1 MCGGR
6 PSSRPYSYAI
16 QRASGC
22 AVIAIR
28 YRMTA
33 ADARDFN
40 DFDSPEK
47 VTLKPFTK
55 AKISKGKLDAEL
67 PPMSIV
73 TLTIE

>member
-1 MCGGR
+1 
-6 PSSRPYSYAI
+6 
-16 QRASGC
+16 
-22 AVIAIR
+22 
-28 YRMTA
+28 MTA